1 MSQTQGRAQFMA
13 RVAANS
19 LDIVQREFAL
29 SEVSRASEKLRL
41 YSLFDIA
48 DEATADLDDLR
59 WRLVKELREGLISL
73 DSEPLQAH
81 LRATV
86 VNQIAIDQPRYPG
99 FKTATQA
106 GS

>member
-1 MSQTQGRAQFMA
+1 MA

-29 SEVSRASEKLRL
+29 AEVCLAGEKRRL
-41 YSLFDIA
+41 
-48 DEATADLDDLR
+48 ADLFEVADAAAVQLDELR
-59 WRLVKELREGLISL
+59 WRLVQSLRDGSMAL
-73 DSEPLQAH
+73 DTPQLQAH

-99 FKTATQA
+99 FKTATQG
-106 GS
+106 GSQSN